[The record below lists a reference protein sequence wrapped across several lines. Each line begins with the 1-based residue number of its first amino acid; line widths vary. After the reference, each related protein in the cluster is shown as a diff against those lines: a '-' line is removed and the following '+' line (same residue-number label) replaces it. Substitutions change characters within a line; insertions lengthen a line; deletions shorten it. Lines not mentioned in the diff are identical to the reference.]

1 MKSYLDLR
9 RLHKAFIV
17 FVRCR
22 IRRYG
27 TKKYAARTA
36 TLLTLFAGAYTFI
49 IYSKN
54 NNMDVL
60 DAAAKPVIVNA
71 AEPEIEDA
79 PSVDGIANQEVLYK
93 GDQIK
98 YATSHKD
105 KITEKYAISHN
116 NEETHIEPLTTEP
129 LPLSDIYA
137 ESGAIVAFKCYYPD
151 ALDYVWDIYD
161 PETNEWQDVA
171 DEDTIETS
179 DELYRQISTV
189 LVTSDEDQQIRCK
202 VSRESGGDI
211 TSVATLHILPDIKAI
226 SVNEYI
232 SEAGNYICAK
242 DIPVQV
248 SFKNGSE
255 DTISGLNGLYFLKK
269 EETAKQDTT
278 DSGSITETIT
288 TVLTAYDYNY
298 LEGDK
303 DEVLRYQGKNGNID
317 IPIKMIGEDSTPPEI
332 KELSI
337 SEFEIS
343 TVDQPVPVTVTIVA
357 EDDVTAYPDLEYAFL
372 PEGEELTEETWTDQ
386 YSFDTD
392 ITMNGKWIAYCRDKS
407 GNVTKEEKDIIVVDN
422 KAPAVRLS
430 LKSDTWCTENRII
443 VNAKDAL
450 SIEYCYSC
458 ARTGEDSGWITKNE
472 YAVTENGTWKV
483 KVRDAVGNMTEEEI
497 TIDNIDNQAPV
508 IRGIIEKE
516 IEEETNS

>member
-1 MKSYLDLR
+1 M
-9 RLHKAFIV
+9 
-17 FVRCR
+17 
-22 IRRYG
+22 
-27 TKKYAARTA
+27 
-36 TLLTLFAGAYTFI
+36 
-49 IYSKN
+49 
-54 NNMDVL
+54 
-60 DAAAKPVIVNA
+60 
-71 AEPEIEDA
+71 
-79 PSVDGIANQEVLYK
+79 
-93 GDQIK
+93 
-98 YATSHKD
+98 
-105 KITEKYAISHN
+105 
-116 NEETHIEPLTTEP
+116 
-129 LPLSDIYA
+129 
-137 ESGAIVAFKCYYPD
+137 
-151 ALDYVWDIYD
+151 
-161 PETNEWQDVA
+161 
-171 DEDTIETS
+171 
-179 DELYRQISTV
+179 
-189 LVTSDEDQQIRCK
+189 
-202 VSRESGGDI
+202 
-211 TSVATLHILPDIKAI
+211 
-226 SVNEYI
+226 
-232 SEAGNYICAK
+232 
-242 DIPVQV
+242 
-248 SFKNGSE
+248 
-255 DTISGLNGLYFLKK
+255 
-269 EETAKQDTT
+269 
-278 DSGSITETIT
+278 
-288 TVLTAYDYNY
+288 
-298 LEGDK
+298 
-303 DEVLRYQGKNGNID
+303 LRYQGKNGNID

-357 EDDVTAYPDLEYAFL
+357 EDDVTTYPDLEYAFL
-372 PEGEELTEETWTDQ
+372 PEGEELTEETWTNQ